1 MTNILS
7 ASASTNDLEF
17 NVSATTDIPIKIILD
32 WNNLYLTP
40 GELKK
45 EDEKHGNKLR
55 IKTNRKLLFTKKGKY
70 K

>member
-1 MTNILS
+1 MT
-7 ASASTNDLEF
+7 STPAAATPSNDLQF
-17 NVSATTDIPIKIILD
+17 TASATTDIPTKVTID

-55 IKTNRKLLFTKKGKY
+55 IKTNRKSLFTKKGKY

>member
-1 MTNILS
+1 MTNTMP
-7 ASASTNDLEF
+7 AAASTNDLQL
-17 NVSATTDIPIKIILD
+17 NAAATTDIPIKVTID
-32 WNNLYLTP
+32 WNNLYLSP

>member
-1 MTNILS
+1 MTNTMS
-7 ASASTNDLEF
+7 VSDSTNDLEF
-17 NVSATTDIPIKIILD
+17 SIDTTTSPGLSVDYS
-32 WNNLYLTP
+32 NLFLSP

-55 IKTNRKLLFTKKGKY
+55 IKTNRKLLFSKKGKY